1 MMELRLLKMLA
12 TTLSASVLLGCATA
26 EYTETYRQCDR
37 VSYSHFPQVY
47 ENRVITKSRLVQ
59 VPTGQTTCESRNVP
73 DGGTVGNPRYRVIT
87 ECKERMRSERQYYN
101 ETIRVDVN
109 YDARRNFVS
118 SCVVNACMNK
128 YGNRSCER

>member
-1 MMELRLLKMLA
+1 MDLRLFKMVA

-37 VSYSHFPQVY
+37 VSYSHFPQTF
-47 ENRVITKSRLVQ
+47 ESRVVSRSRLV
-59 VPTGQTTCESRNVP
+59 SVP
-73 DGGTVGNPRYRVIT
+73 DGRVSCTTQTMGNQVVT
-87 ECKERMRSERQYYN
+87 NCKEGTKQERQYFN
-101 ETIRVDVN
+101 ETIRVDTN